1 LVEARR
7 LAAVDAEKR
16 NNLNKSK
23 AKEEATKQ
31 EEWKRPTSAGLEEG
45 ARRSV

>member
-7 LAAVDAEKR
+7 LAAVDAEK
-16 NNLNKSK
+16 KKVK
-23 AKEEATKQ
+23 AKEEVPKQ

-45 ARRSV
+45 ARRSA